1 MKESKVMQE
10 LHRIRERIYE
20 EEKDLSIEERVRK
33 VREESEKYIQEHN
46 LKLRR
51 VNSKNV
57 QDSVKKS
64 A

>member
-1 MKESKVMQE
+1 MKESRVMQE
-10 LHRIRERIYE
+10 LHRIREKIYE

-46 LKLRR
+46 IRLKR
-51 VNSKNV
+51 VNPKSV